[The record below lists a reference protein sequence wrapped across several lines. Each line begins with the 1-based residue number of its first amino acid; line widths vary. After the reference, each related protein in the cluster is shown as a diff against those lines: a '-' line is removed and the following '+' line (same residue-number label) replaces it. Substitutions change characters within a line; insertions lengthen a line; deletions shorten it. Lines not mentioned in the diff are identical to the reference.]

1 MEKEQLNQQQRPL
14 FDALRKHKKLEKHS
28 FHVPGH
34 KNGLNWL
41 DEMSEFKQLL
51 AYDQTEVS
59 GLDYLHEPTGVIE
72 ASQTLLSD
80 FYKSK
85 KSYYLVNGSTVG
97 NLAMIMASV
106 KRDDLILMTRDAH
119 QSVIHG
125 VELAG
130 ATPLF
135 LGQVSE
141 AEGTIKEGIEPA
153 ALKAVFKQYSG
164 IKALVMTYPTYY
176 GEIYPLK
183 ELIELAKANNCL
195 VLVDEAH
202 GAHFTLGS
210 PFPVSALE
218 LGADVVVHSAHKMLP
233 ALTQASYLHIGKGSS
248 IEFQREI
255 EHYLHILQSS
265 SPSYLLMMSL
275 EYARYFL
282 ANWTLDDLKQTL
294 AYVTFWE
301 NKLEQAGFDV
311 LKTADPLKLNI
322 RKTGYL
328 GEELAIYFE
337 EKGLFPELS
346 TESFILL
353 TFPLLKAQQPIQLP
367 EVDLEQLESREVVEK
382 KRPIVRYPQMAT
394 LALSYEQQKM
404 KAVEFVDLEQAI
416 RRISAVTVTPYPPG
430 IPLIL
435 KGEEIK
441 KEQLAVLKVGLAQF
455 NRIVGLKNQ
464 NEILVF
470 SH

>member
-1 MEKEQLNQQQRPL
+1 
-14 FDALRKHKKLEKHS
+14 
-28 FHVPGH
+28 
-34 KNGLNWL
+34 
-41 DEMSEFKQLL
+41 
-51 AYDQTEVS
+51 
-59 GLDYLHEPTGVIE
+59 
-72 ASQTLLSD
+72 
-80 FYKSK
+80 
-85 KSYYLVNGSTVG
+85 
-97 NLAMIMASV
+97 
-106 KRDDLILMTRDAH
+106 
-119 QSVIHG
+119 
-125 VELAG
+125 
-130 ATPLF
+130 
-135 LGQVSE
+135 
-141 AEGTIKEGIEPA
+141 
-153 ALKAVFKQYSG
+153 
-164 IKALVMTYPTYY
+164 
-176 GEIYPLK
+176 
-183 ELIELAKANNCL
+183 
-195 VLVDEAH
+195 
-202 GAHFTLGS
+202 
-210 PFPVSALE
+210 
-218 LGADVVVHSAHKMLP
+218 
-233 ALTQASYLHIGKGSS
+233 YLHIGKGSS

-416 RRISAVTVTPYPPG
+416 GRISAVMVTPYPPG

-441 KEQLAVLKVGLAQF
+441 QEQLAVLKAGLAQF